1 MSFAEDPKGSFW
13 YLDIND
19 WGDSF
24 AMGKCVSSEAGQ
36 YTLPFVYRKKERR
49 VPIQCDSDELKGK
62 CGQFTLDLAS
72 SAPGR
77 RRQALAT
84 SRTAEE
90 PNCFGFTRPPPKT
103 TPAPPPTTPSPPSP
117 TTPAPTTCDFCGE
130 AELSCCGTGIHA
142 FCYDSN
148 YNECCPSAF
157 YTEEFPVKAVCGL
170 GQGCQPGCSPHVFAD
185 DVLEENTPLV
195 TSLESS
201 SDSTGSHQADLAV
214 ENDSVEDKLICPGKD
229 HSGVFAVCPNGLSCC
244 GSGRLTPECYPEE
257 YTECCQPPDSDY
269 SVVCAKGQGC
279 AVTEGDSPET
289 RVPYCID
296 SFEACRACA
305 DQYNTAGGTF
315 NTYLCHVH
323 ETQMCFHSPDPESCQ
338 EAYGPSATFCY
349 GVYADHAPDVVTNES
364 SLTLI

>member
-1 MSFAEDPKGSFW
+1 MYLAWREDNSVYLKPDAGSGNNPVWYKGSLPSGLFPSTGDQSTCLGPANVREAVDTIVDAQVSPTSTTKSPCVSFAEDPKGSFW

-157 YTEEFPVKAVCGL
+157 YTEEFPVKVVCAL
-170 GQGCQPGCSPHVFAD
+170 GQGCQPGCSPHV
-185 DVLEENTPLV
+185 
-195 TSLESS
+195 
-201 SDSTGSHQADLAV
+201 
-214 ENDSVEDKLICPGKD
+214 
-229 HSGVFAVCPNGLSCC
+229 
-244 GSGRLTPECYPEE
+244 
-257 YTECCQPPDSDY
+257 
-269 SVVCAKGQGC
+269 
-279 AVTEGDSPET
+279 
-289 RVPYCID
+289 
-296 SFEACRACA
+296 
-305 DQYNTAGGTF
+305 
-315 NTYLCHVH
+315 
-323 ETQMCFHSPDPESCQ
+323 
-338 EAYGPSATFCY
+338 
-349 GVYADHAPDVVTNES
+349 
-364 SLTLI
+364 SLTMWWRKIHPW